1 MALHEMK
8 SRSFGIKTLRRTQR
22 CASDLPVSTI
32 DRTVDQ
38 RSTPIRWL
46 ILGGAVLI
54 AAIVFSAVAMITTF
68 RDRALATAER
78 ELSNTV
84 LLLSR
89 HFDQQFEDFDEV
101 LKEVSA
107 QIRMTSIE
115 VEEKD
120 FERQMSVE
128 GVHEMLKEKVGGSLD
143 TVGVSLFDSAGRLIN
158 SSQTWPVP
166 DVSITDRDFFNSFR
180 SNATDSP
187 LLIELVHSHLFNGW
201 AIVFARRLVDPH
213 GKFLGVVTRGIS
225 PAHFAAFFASLALGS
240 DTTIS
245 LVHRDGE
252 TLARYPQLDGV
263 VGRNFKG
270 APLQAVLSG
279 ANHANLRIVS
289 PVDGRQKLGSV
300 HALGGFPMSIVATRA
315 VSAALSDWREQ
326 THLLVAAALLSVC
339 VTVGT
344 LLLVIKALLQQSKN
358 SQDRIALEKQK
369 LDVAIN
375 NMTPALLL
383 YDSEQRLVV
392 CNSRYVELFGLSSE
406 VVKPG
411 CSFRD
416 ELAQRIAA
424 GAPSEDID
432 KYCASFFSALNNEK
446 TAHSSFETPDGRAF
460 EGYHQALPDGG
471 WVSTIEE
478 VTERKRY
485 EDQITHL
492 AHYDSLTGLP
502 NRFLFQETLQRELD
516 CLKSGKQIAVLYID
530 LDGFKGVNDSLGHDI
545 GDALLAATAHRLKNQ
560 IASPNFVARL
570 GGDEFAIIEIGHAEE
585 ARVAKLAGEISSALR
600 QPFLCH
606 SHHILTDASI
616 GVALSTDKHVDH
628 NQLLKKADMAM
639 YAAKDD
645 GRGTY
650 RFFKDEMD
658 ARVRDRHWISS
669 ELRQIVLKGD
679 YARAGFE
686 LHYQPLV
693 NLHTDE
699 ISGCEVLLR
708 WRHRDRGNL
717 PPDQFISVAEET
729 GLICQLGEWVLK
741 QACAD
746 ASSWPTN
753 IRLAVNVSPV
763 QFRSSGFALAIASS
777 LGQSGLSANRLE
789 LEITEAVLIRDDRT
803 TLEMLHQIRGLGIR
817 IALDDFGTGYSSLSY
832 LRKFPFD
839 KIKIDRSFI
848 ADIADPNGATSI
860 IKAVVD
866 IAKSRDI
873 ITTAEGV
880 ETHEQRDIL
889 RRLGCTEMQGYLFS
903 PARPLA
909 ELHSILHS
917 NANGIAIRVG
927 T

>member
-1 MALHEMK
+1 MK
-8 SRSFGIKTLRRTQR
+8 PTSIGTTTVLRTQKEP
-22 CASDLPVSTI
+22 SDPPVGTI
-32 DRTVDQ
+32 DQSTGQGPARP
-38 RSTPIRWL
+38 TPIRWL
-46 ILGGAVLI
+46 IFGGAFLI
-54 AAIVFSAVAMITTF
+54 VAIVLSAVAMIATF
-68 RDRALATAER
+68 RERALATAER

-89 HFDQQFEDFDEV
+89 HFDQQFDDFDEV

-107 QIRMTSIE
+107 QVRMTDPKL
-115 VEEKD
+115 EEKE
-120 FERQMSVE
+120 FARQLSTE
-128 GVHEMLKEKVGGSLD
+128 STHEMLKEKVGGSLD
-143 TVGVSLFDSAGRLIN
+143 TVGVSIFGADGLLIN
-158 SSQTWPVP
+158 SSQAWPVAAI
-166 DVSITDRDFFNSFR
+166 SISDRDFFNSFR
-180 SNATDSP
+180 SNATDTP
-187 LLIELVHSHLFNGW
+187 LLIELVRSHFFNGW
-201 AIVFARRLVDPH
+201 AIVFARKLVDSH

-225 PAHFAAFFASLALGS
+225 PSHFAGFFASLALGS

-252 TLARYPQLDGV
+252 TLASYPHLDGAA
-263 VGRNFKG
+263 GKNFKG

-279 ANHANLRIVS
+279 TDHANLRIVS
-289 PVDGRQKLGSV
+289 TVDGRAKLGSV

-326 THLLVAAALLSVC
+326 THLLVAAALLSISVI
-339 VTVGT
+339 VGT
-344 LLLVIKALLQQSKN
+344 LLLVVKALLQQSKK
-358 SQDRIALEKQK
+358 SQDRLTLEKQR

-383 YDSEQRLVV
+383 YDAEQRLVV
-392 CNSRYVELFGLSSE
+392 CNSRYVQWFGLSSE

-411 CSFRD
+411 CSFRE
-416 ELAQRIAA
+416 ELAQRIAT
-424 GAPSEDID
+424 GSLKGDLEQ
-432 KYCASFFSALNNEK
+432 YCASFFSALKDGN

-460 EGYHQALPDGG
+460 EGYHRALPDGG

-485 EDQITHL
+485 EDRITHL

-502 NRFLFQETLQRELD
+502 NRFLFQETLQKELD
-516 CLKSGKQIAVLYID
+516 RLEGDTQIAVLYID
-530 LDGFKGVNDSLGHDI
+530 LDGFKGVNDSLGHDV
-545 GDALLAATAHRLKNQ
+545 GDALLAATAHRLRSQ
-560 IASPNFVARL
+560 IKPPDFVARL
-570 GGDEFAIIEIGHAEE
+570 GGDEFAIIEVGRAEE
-585 ARVAKLAGEISSALR
+585 ARVARLAAEISTILR

-616 GVALSTDKHVDH
+616 GVALSTDKRIDR

-645 GRGTY
+645 GRGTF
-650 RFFKDEMD
+650 RFFEDEMD
-658 ARVRDRHWISS
+658 AKVKDRHWMSS
-669 ELRQIVLKGD
+669 ELRQIVLEGD
-679 YARAGFE
+679 YAQAGFA

-693 NLHTDE
+693 DLQTDE

-708 WRHRDRGNL
+708 WHHHTRGNL
-717 PPDQFISVAEET
+717 SPDQFIPVAEET

-741 QACAD
+741 QACTD
-746 ASSWPTN
+746 ASSWPAN

-763 QFRSSGFALAIASS
+763 QFRSSSLALAIASS

-789 LEITEAVLIRDDRT
+789 LEITEAVLIRDDRA
-803 TLEMLHQIRGLGIR
+803 TLEMLHQIRGLGVR

-848 ADIADPNGATSI
+848 ADIAEPNGATSI

-866 IAKSRDI
+866 IAKSRNI
-873 ITTAEGV
+873 TTTAEGV
-880 ETHEQRDIL
+880 ETHEQRRIL
-889 RRLGCTEMQGYLFS
+889 RSLGCTEMQGYLFS
-903 PARPLA
+903 PARPLT
-909 ELHSILHS
+909 ELRPIL
-917 NANGIAIRVG
+917 NPDANGGDLIRVG